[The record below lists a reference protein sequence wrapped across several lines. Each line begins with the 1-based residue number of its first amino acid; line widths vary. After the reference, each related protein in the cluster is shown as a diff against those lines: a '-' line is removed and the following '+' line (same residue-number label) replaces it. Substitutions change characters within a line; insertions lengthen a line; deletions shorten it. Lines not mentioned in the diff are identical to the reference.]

1 MIPIGDLEISRTN
14 CSCISLILLLSFF
27 FSVLFTFEFYVVHM
41 CNLEEIF
48 PNRRLYFIFV
58 SVFIHEDDENLLSV
72 RVVVVVLVR
81 AHLAK
86 QAARRKL
93 LVSQKNVTSRRA
105 AARCGRGSKRP
116 ENDFRR
122 FKGELSSSLSTLAVK
137 KRARGC

>member
-1 MIPIGDLEISRTN
+1 
-14 CSCISLILLLSFF
+14 
-27 FSVLFTFEFYVVHM
+27 M
-41 CNLEEIF
+41 CNLEEVF

-72 RVVVVVLVR
+72 RVVVVMLVP

-105 AARCGRGSKRP
+105 AARCGRGSKRS
-116 ENDFRR
+116 ENDFR
-122 FKGELSSSLSTLAVK
+122 T
-137 KRARGC
+137 